1 MKNRVSMQD
10 IADSIGVSKVTVSKV
25 LRGKSDVSEAMSR
38 KIAAAA
44 ERLGYVYGGAKKENP
59 LRVSVL
65 SAEHF
70 LGGNECFYVRLYRHL
85 SEEFEKLN
93 VDPILSVIDFKS
105 EAELLVPEKLK
116 NRETDGVVL
125 LGQLSKAY
133 VERVMSLGIP
143 AVFLDFYYDGFDVT
157 SINTDNFFSE
167 YELVNRLIRLG
178 HTRIAFVGTLGATS
192 SIQDRFLG
200 YYKALIEHEIPL
212 NPKWIFDDRE
222 PDGRYLDIAFPAE
235 MPTAFACNCDE
246 VALRLIRR
254 LTEKGWRVPEDISV
268 IGFDDSLRSS
278 PKITTVRV
286 DLEGMAHAAAKAM
299 LREIGGNRRR
309 NRVLIK
315 GEILPRESAA
325 IAKI

>member
-44 ERLGYVYGGAKKENP
+44 ERLGYVYGGKKENQ
-59 LRVSVL
+59 LRIAVL

-93 VDPILSVIDFKS
+93 IDPILSVIDFKS
-105 EAELLVPEKLK
+105 ETELLVPEKLK
-116 NRETDGVVL
+116 SRETDGIVL
-125 LGQLSKAY
+125 LGQFSKAY

-143 AVFLDFYYDGFDVT
+143 VVFLDFYYDGFDAT

-167 YELVNRLIRLG
+167 YEMVNRLIHMG
-178 HTRIAFVGTLGATS
+178 HTKIAFVGTLSATS

-200 YYKALIEHEIPL
+200 YYKALIEHRIPL
-212 NPKWIFDDRE
+212 SQKWIFSDRE
-222 PDGRYLDIAFPAE
+222 PDGRYLDIDFPEE

-246 VALRLIRR
+246 VALRMIRR

-268 IGFDDSLRSS
+268 TGFDDSLRSG
-278 PKITTVRV
+278 PGITTVRV

-299 LREIGGNRRR
+299 MREIGGNRQK

-315 GEILPRESAA
+315 GEIILRESAA
-325 IAKI
+325 KVKN

>member
-1 MKNRVSMQD
+1 MKNKVSMQD

-25 LRGKSDVSEAMSR
+25 LRGKSDVSEAMSQ
-38 KIAAAA
+38 KITAAA
-44 ERLGYVYGGAKKENP
+44 ERLGYVYGSGKKENP
-59 LRVSVL
+59 LRIAVL

-85 SEEFEKLN
+85 SDEFEKRN
-93 VDPILSVIDFKS
+93 IDPILHVVDFKS
-105 EAELLVPEKLK
+105 EAELAVPEKVK
-116 NRETDGVVL
+116 SRETDGIVL

-133 VERVMSLGIP
+133 VERVMSLGTP
-143 AVFLDFYYDGFDVT
+143 TVFLDFYYDGFDVT

-178 HTRIAFVGTLGATS
+178 HTKIAFVGTLSATS

-200 YYKALIEHEIPL
+200 YYKALIEHQIPL
-212 NPKWIFDDRE
+212 NQEWIFGDRE
-222 PDGRYLDIAFPAE
+222 PDGRYLDIDFPEE

-268 IGFDDSLRSS
+268 IGFDDSLRSN
-278 PKITTVRV
+278 PGITTARV

-299 LREIGGNRRR
+299 LREIGGNRQR

-315 GEILPRESAA
+315 GEILLRDSAA
-325 IAKI
+325 KVKI